1 MQKENSL
8 GFNYMDHKVI
18 TPAKIYFRILTS
30 KGKFIFKSNHSE
42 IWDREPIKFLRKIKK
57 NNKMV
62 VFAAAVLGYF
72 APQALLSAAGFTAAG
87 IKAGSIAAT
96 IQGEFNH

>member
-1 MQKENSL
+1 
-8 GFNYMDHKVI
+8 
-18 TPAKIYFRILTS
+18 
-30 KGKFIFKSNHSE
+30 
-42 IWDREPIKFLRKIKK
+42 
-57 NNKMV
+57 MV